1 MENLLT
7 VDALISLLTLALL
20 EIVLGID
27 NIVVLAILS
36 GKLPKEKQSQARKIG
51 LGLAMFGRIAL
62 LTGITW
68 VMHMTKP
75 VCSLPFI
82 GPISVKDIIML
93 VGGLFLIVKST
104 HEIHERL
111 EGEDE
116 VPHADEEAQ
125 KAPKRTV
132 SETGIIVQIV
142 ALDLIFSL
150 DSVITAVGIADQ
162 LAIMIAAVIL
172 AVSIMMLFSDAV
184 SDFVN
189 SHPSVKMLAMSFL
202 ILIGVLLVADG
213 THHEVPKG
221 YAYFAMAFSLCVEI
235 LNIRASKARASKP
248 VVLRNPHLKE
258 EEKIK
263 ALEVRVAGKE

>member
-82 GPISVKDIIML
+82 GPISVKDI
-93 VGGLFLIVKST
+93 
-104 HEIHERL
+104 
-111 EGEDE
+111 
-116 VPHADEEAQ
+116 
-125 KAPKRTV
+125 
-132 SETGIIVQIV
+132 
-142 ALDLIFSL
+142 
-150 DSVITAVGIADQ
+150 
-162 LAIMIAAVIL
+162 
-172 AVSIMMLFSDAV
+172 
-184 SDFVN
+184 
-189 SHPSVKMLAMSFL
+189 
-202 ILIGVLLVADG
+202 
-213 THHEVPKG
+213 
-221 YAYFAMAFSLCVEI
+221 
-235 LNIRASKARASKP
+235 
-248 VVLRNPHLKE
+248 
-258 EEKIK
+258 
-263 ALEVRVAGKE
+263 